1 MIPTWVAGKSLFIC
15 LFFPQIFM
23 PIFHVSIDCLVQQR
37 PHPCPDVNPGNTWR
51 SFLKVL
57 VASEICPAQ
66 STSLAM
72 AGSSLKQKYMLLICE
87 YFPPT
92 VS

>member
-1 MIPTWVAGKSLFIC
+1 
-15 LFFPQIFM
+15 M
-23 PIFHVSIDCLVQQR
+23 PIFHVSKDCLVQQR
-37 PHPCPDVNPGNTWR
+37 PHHCPDVNPGDTWR

-57 VASEICPAQ
+57 MTSEIFPAQ

-72 AGSSLKQKYMLLICE
+72 AASSLKQKYMLLICE
-87 YFPPT
+87 YFPLT